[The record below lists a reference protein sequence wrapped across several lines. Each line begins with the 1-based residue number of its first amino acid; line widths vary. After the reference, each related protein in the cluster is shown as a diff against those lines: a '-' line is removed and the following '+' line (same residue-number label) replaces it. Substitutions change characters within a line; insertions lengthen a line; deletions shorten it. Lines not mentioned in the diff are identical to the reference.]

1 MFKKKDLEIILKN
14 LSMGARGTWFPQS
27 FPWRYLCRM
36 QKRSASCR
44 FLFGGGG
51 NFLCICLCLPKAHRA
66 TELGDTGF
74 SILHSIMN
82 DKINHKSKSN
92 LNIENLC
99 SYHCIQASDFLHKDE
114 KDLLKTRFLSAWEAS
129 SCSLD
134 LPHRRTTRSLS
145 SWSMRT
151 YLFEGTITS

>member
-1 MFKKKDLEIILKN
+1 MSLEKEIILNN
-14 LSMGARGTWFPQS
+14 LSMGGGGTWFPQF

-36 QKRSASCR
+36 QKRSVPCR

-51 NFLCICLCLPKAHRA
+51 NLRCIYWCPPKAHRA
-66 TELGDTGF
+66 TDLGDTGV
-74 SILHSIMN
+74 SILN

-92 LNIENLC
+92 LTIENLC

-114 KDLLKTRFLSAWEAS
+114 RDLLKIHFLSAWEAL

-134 LPHRRTTRSLS
+134 FPHRRTTRSLS
-145 SWSMRT
+145 SWTMCTHLFDGSLT
-151 YLFEGTITS
+151 Y